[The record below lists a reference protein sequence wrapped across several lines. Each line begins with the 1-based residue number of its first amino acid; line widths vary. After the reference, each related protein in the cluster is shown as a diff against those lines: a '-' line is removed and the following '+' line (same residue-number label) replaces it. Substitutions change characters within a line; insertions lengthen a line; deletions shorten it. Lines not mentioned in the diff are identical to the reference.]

1 MSSSTHRLPDG
12 PDVAWR
18 ASERVTWPW
27 LIALAAGL
35 LLLARLGAHAMVLGH
50 HVGAFNPASGIAAGA
65 LAIATRRRW
74 LLIGVVFGITLVVQP
89 IPLHSASAHVASA
102 AGTATEAAVFAWLL
116 ATVWPR
122 ARDLDTRVAVLQFFG
137 AAVVAAGVGT
147 AITTLG
153 ITLTPT
159 GSIPATSWAV
169 GTESHTLGILTMAP
183 IVLLGGRLRRLD
195 ARGSLELAGF
205 VALLLVATRVGF
217 NPNLP
222 AMCPYVPL
230 GVLLFS
236 VVWVG
241 TPGAALLPMVLVP
254 VAVLETIGGRGP
266 FALTG
271 PEYERVLATQLYG
284 LFAAAGAW
292 LVAAVLAERAAA
304 VDELRSA
311 NSALDTRV
319 AERTAAL
326 AREIEHAQ
334 LAAQISEAL
343 GEAKLDEHATMQ
355 SIGRRL
361 ADSLGDACVV
371 LHLVDDGTAPRSR
384 MSARRPRP
392 ASRNPSAPWSVDRTR
407 RPASRR
413 RHAGT

>member
-1 MSSSTHRLPDG
+1 MPVTRFRAGAARPLPLDHESAAAAAALATAFELPRHRSVAMSSSTHRLPDG

-271 PEYERVLATQLYG
+271 TEYERVLATQLYG
-284 LFAAAGAW
+284 LFAAAGVGRGRGARGTRGSGRR
-292 LVAAVLAERAAA
+292 AAERQ
-304 VDELRSA
+304 LG
-311 NSALDTRV
+311 
-319 AERTAAL
+319 
-326 AREIEHAQ
+326 ARY
-334 LAAQISEAL
+334 
-343 GEAKLDEHATMQ
+343 
-355 SIGRRL
+355 
-361 ADSLGDACVV
+361 
-371 LHLVDDGTAPRSR
+371 
-384 MSARRPRP
+384 ARRR
-392 ASRNPSAPWSVDRTR
+392 ADGRARARDRAR
-407 RPASRR
+407 AARGADLR
-413 RHAGT
+413 GIG